1 MKTKDLT
8 EFRYNLLDWKR
19 LARNLVFWCP
29 RMKGRFC
36 CFGGKIKAG
45 SWIRRL
51 RKFRRFHPAARCLL
65 ACCLLTTTFDQ
76 SFVSR
81 LVVHIEEN
89 AGIGDFHELRR
100 VAVFTDDR
108 VGGIFGRERQ

>member
-29 RMKGRFC
+29 RIEAFLLLWRQNQSRKLDPQIAQIPQIPSC
-36 CFGGKIKAG
+36 CAL
-45 SWIRRL
+45 S
-51 RKFRRFHPAARCLL
+51 AARR
-65 ACCLLTTTFDQ
+65 LLTTTFDQ
-76 SFVSR
+76 SSVGR

-100 VAVFTDDR
+100 VAVLTDDR

>member
-29 RMKGRFC
+29 RIEAFLLLWRQNQSRKLDPQIVQIPQIPSC
-36 CFGGKIKAG
+36 CAL
-45 SWIRRL
+45 S
-51 RKFRRFHPAARCLL
+51 AARR
-65 ACCLLTTTFDQ
+65 LLTTTFDQ
-76 SFVSR
+76 SSVGR

-100 VAVFTDDR
+100 VAVLTDDR